1 MEPMS
6 TSSRPWYRLRIRT
19 LLILVILAIVAWSLF
34 SYWSDYS
41 ERTARVSRELMSPQ
55 VGATCRILFRGD
67 AIGVENSGVRWG
79 EVNGVTNYLHGEFLR
94 MNDQWLV
101 IETTR
106 DDSKFERWI
115 PREQVL
121 YLEIEK

>member
-1 MEPMS
+1 MS
-6 TSSRPWYRLRIRT
+6 SSSRPWYRLRIRT
-19 LLILVILAIVAWSLF
+19 FLILAILAIVAWSLF
-34 SYWSDYS
+34 SYWADYS
-41 ERTARVSRELMSPQ
+41 ERTARVSRELMSPE

-79 EVNGVTNYLHGEFLR
+79 EVNGVANSIEGEFLR

-106 DDSKFERWI
+106 NESTFEKWI

-121 YLEIEK
+121 YIEIEK